1 MNWWFIPPRIVN
13 MGMVDPSD
21 LFGVTQF
28 PQFIPKENPPRK
40 SRGTLQGCDTQ
51 WTVWCFLLVYV
62 VSIFSIYLPWTSIN
76 SIFIGHIDY
85 IIDISSKT
93 LDISTINP
101 RYCSYV
107 HQLSD
112 LAHWGTTKIYAVV
125 NETTETPPIS
135 WKQTRCKR
143 CCAPSII
150 SRSWMRFSPNLWGE
164 TRA

>member
-62 VSIFSIYLPWTSIN
+62 VSIF
-76 SIFIGHIDY
+76 F
-85 IIDISSKT
+85 
-93 LDISTINP
+93 DISTMNIHKLYQVVGVTN
-101 RYCSYV
+101 
-107 HQLSD
+107 
-112 LAHWGTTKIYAVV
+112 LANYEASCGRMVEI
-125 NETTETPPIS
+125 
-135 WKQTRCKR
+135 
-143 CCAPSII
+143 
-150 SRSWMRFSPNLWGE
+150 
-164 TRA
+164 